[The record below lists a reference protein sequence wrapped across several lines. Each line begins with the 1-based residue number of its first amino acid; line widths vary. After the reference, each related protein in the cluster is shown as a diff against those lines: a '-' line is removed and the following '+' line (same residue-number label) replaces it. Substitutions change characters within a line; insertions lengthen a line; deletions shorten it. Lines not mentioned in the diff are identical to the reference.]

1 MVSNAFILFL
11 VFQQPLMNEYRESV
25 DQMSEAIKELRWEEH
40 MSKYGRGIA
49 MFRTNEITELICKG
63 IPNKLRSEIWML
75 MSGAIHERL
84 ANPGYYASLVSKS
97 IGVKNLANDEIER
110 DLHRSLPEHRA
121 FQVNYLPFLY
131 EREKQ
136 CTG

>member
-75 MSGAIHERL
+75 MSGAIHERF
-84 ANPGYYASLVSKS
+84 ANPGYYASLVTKS

-131 EREKQ
+131 VLDSHFTQ
-136 CTG
+136 